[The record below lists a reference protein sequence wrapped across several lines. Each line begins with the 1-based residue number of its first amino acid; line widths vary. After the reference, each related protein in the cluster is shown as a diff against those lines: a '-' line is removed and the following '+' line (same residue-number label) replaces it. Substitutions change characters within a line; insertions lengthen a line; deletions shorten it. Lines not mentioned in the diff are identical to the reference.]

1 MKRILVTGAAGFIGF
16 HTSLALKDFS
26 DVELVLVDSLKPAF
40 PSYMTSMRTDYLR
53 KSGLVIKL
61 VNIAKSS
68 PIELNSLLG
77 EVDLVIHLAASPGVR
92 VPKGDEKKYFENNVL
107 GFTNILNFSALLGIP
122 LIYASSSSVYG
133 DKGLDGPASEVS
145 MHSYTGKGIYAL
157 AKWTNEEVSRI
168 YYKNGYVKSVGLR
181 FFSVYGKHGRPD
193 MAYFSFTRKIIES
206 IPIRIFGSY
215 KFQRDFTPIKYVL
228 DDMLFLARK
237 ILDGED
243 EILDRIFEYDGSNT
257 LNIGTG
263 KPVSIEILLKTIEK
277 KLHKEAVVE
286 IGEFIPEESKGTWSD
301 NEKRNFFLPQRLEL
315 DFEEAI
321 GDFVDWYRDAK

>member
-16 HTSLALKDFS
+16 HLALALKDCS

-40 PSYMTSMRTDYLR
+40 PSSMTSIRTDRLR
-53 KSGLVIKL
+53 KSGNVIEI

-68 PIELNSLLG
+68 PVELNSLLG
-77 EVDLVIHLAASPGVR
+77 KVDLVIHLAASPGVR
-92 VPKGDEKKYFENNVL
+92 VPKGDELTYFDNNIV

-133 DKGLDGPASEVS
+133 DKGLDGPVSEAS
-145 MHSYTGKGIYAL
+145 MDTYTGKGIYAL

-168 YYKNGYVKSVGLR
+168 YYQNGYVKSVGLR
-181 FFSVYGKHGRPD
+181 FFSVYGKYGRPD
-193 MAYFSFTRKIIES
+193 MAYFSFTRKVLGN
-206 IPIRIFGSY
+206 IPIRIFGSH
-215 KFQRDFTPIKYVL
+215 KFQRDFTPISYVI

-263 KPVSIEILLKTIEK
+263 RPVSVETLLKTIEK
-277 KLHKEAVVE
+277 KLHKDAIVE
-286 IGEFIPEESKGTWSD
+286 IGEFVPEESKGTWSD
-301 NEKRNFFLPQRLEL
+301 NVKRNFFLPERLEL
-315 DFEEAI
+315 DFEKTI
-321 GDFVDWYRDAK
+321 GDFVDWYRDAE